1 MQDSVQAVAPSWVEK
16 IQGSVDEFW
25 QRVRRGQKGWVTG
38 FRRLDDALCGL
49 QPGFH
54 IIAGE
59 SNLGKSLFLNQL
71 AWQVAVLNPDVHV
84 MDITIDD
91 SEYEKYCRLLAHLA
105 GVEIN
110 MVKRYGQVQLLL
122 PEVTERIEAAYRRLK
137 GMAWRYEVVDGTSI
151 GDINQ
156 LSELIHQRL
165 LDIRALSEPMELAVF
180 IDSFHDVAPE
190 EDKNNG
196 LNPYEYTAKAISDL
210 ANEHDIAI
218 VCTAELKK
226 LGGHRRPIVDD
237 IRESVKIRY
246 KAKSI
251 LLCYNEVSARGEEA
265 EVYYE
270 RTNRPGKFP
279 ILEVHVAKNKF
290 NSFKGRLCFEFW
302 PELALLVEPNDTDH
316 AQYLKMIR
324 TKAM

>member
-1 MQDSVQAVAPSWVEK
+1 MQDSAAVDLSWVER
-16 IQGSVDEFW
+16 IQGNVDEFW
-25 QRVRRGQKGWVTG
+25 RRVQKGQKGWATG

-54 IIAGE
+54 VIAGE
-59 SNLGKSLFLNQL
+59 SNHGKSAFLTQL
-71 AWQVAVLNPDVHV
+71 AWQVATRNTGVHV

-91 SEYEKYCRLLAHLA
+91 SEYEKYCRLLALLA

-110 MVKRYGQVQLLL
+110 TVKRYNQAQLLL
-122 PEVTERIEAAYRRLK
+122 PEVAERIENAWRQVREA
-137 GMAWRYEVVDGTSI
+137 AWRYEVVDGTSV
-151 GDINQ
+151 GDINR
-156 LSELIHQRL
+156 LGELIHQRL
-165 LDIRALSEPMELAVF
+165 LDIRALPEPLELAVF
-180 IDSFHDVAPE
+180 IDSFHDVAPD
-190 EDKNNG
+190 EDKDNG

-210 ANEHDIAI
+210 ANQYNIAI

-251 LLCYNEVSARGEEA
+251 LLCYNEVSARGEDA

-270 RTNRPGKFP
+270 RTNREGKFP
-279 ILEVHVAKNKF
+279 ILELQVAKNKF

-302 PELALLVEPNDTDH
+302 PELALVAEPNDADH
-316 AQYLKMIR
+316 AQYLKMIKA
-324 TKAM
+324 KAM